1 MVIEHSQHQLTYT
14 NSSINIESLLV
25 VSIYSLAFVFTG
37 VRGVSGID
45 ALASLAK
52 FRTYLRSGFVTFPPG
67 FLRI

>member
-1 MVIEHSQHQLTYT
+1 M
-14 NSSINIESLLV
+14 